1 MEDELKK
8 KLELLIAYAKGADIE
23 SILLNTD
30 DDEAEDTIAIL
41 NEVIEI
47 LER

>member
-23 SILLNTD
+23 SILLNPTMMRRR
-30 DDEAEDTIAIL
+30 IQ
-41 NEVIEI
+41 
-47 LER
+47 